1 MFKKLRE
8 KIIQENIFCQDLLKK
23 NISQI
28 LSFYMKM
35 CIDNQMDKALNLPGD
50 GLQDN
55 QPFIEDYINVSI
67 VCDLYYEM
75 RQNLMEDEQKVGS
88 LLK

>member
-8 KIIQENIFCQDLLKK
+8 KIIQENIFCEDLLKK

-35 CIDNQMDKALNLPGD
+35 CIENQMDD
-50 GLQDN
+50 

>member
-1 MFKKLRE
+1 MFRKLRE
-8 KIIQENIFCQDLLKK
+8 KIIQENIFCEDSLKK

-35 CIDNQMDKALNLPGD
+35 CIENQT
-50 GLQDN
+50 DN

-75 RQNLMEDEQKVGS
+75 RQNLMEDE
-88 LLK
+88 